1 MSAYGQPSLCRR
13 PDTPAWLLDADLR
26 FAGPWFPLP
35 DSLRSLPNPEH
46 LRSWWAS
53 CSSMCACEKLISW
66 RTVDSTP
73 LVCVDLRGALY
84 RLIFAAILRPLRTTS
99 LMIPI
104 KQRVV
109 EGSMLRLIKQ
119 SLTAE
124 IAYERKA
131 AAGRTRIQFPCI
143 HIYRMG
149 GRILLKPA

>member
-35 DSLRSLPNPEH
+35 DSQRSLPNPEH
-46 LRSWWAS
+46 LRTWWAS
-53 CSSMCACEKLISW
+53 CSSMCACGKLISW

-73 LVCVDLRGALY
+73 LVCVDLRGALC

-99 LMIPI
+99 LMILI

-119 SLTAE
+119 SLTVE
-124 IAYERKA
+124 IAYERKV
-131 AAGRTRIQFPCI
+131 AAGRAHTVSMHTYI
-143 HIYRMG
+143 RMG
-149 GRILLKPA
+149 GRILPKAA